1 MAWPL
6 VKGVAVCRCQ
16 VTSMSFTAVTVNAAR
31 VFVYLKLYLRQPSQ
45 QQLHLLNL
53 LAAKQHAYFS
63 ALGLIAAKLHKPGS
77 ETDERQVMPLH
88 A

>member
-1 MAWPL
+1 M
-6 VKGVAVCRCQ
+6 
-16 VTSMSFTAVTVNAAR
+16 NAAR
-31 VFVYLKLYLRQPSQ
+31 VFIYLKLYLWQPSQ

-77 ETDERQVMPLH
+77 ETDERQVTPLH